1 MRNGWEWLIKFAND
15 MINNMMIRLTFYK
28 FQISKYHNVI
38 TLLSTKIN
46 PFKLNE

>member
-15 MINNMMIRLTFYK
+15 MINNIMIRLTFYK

-38 TLLSTKIN
+38 TLSEIN
-46 PFKLNE
+46 KHKYNR